1 MKQLVRLQNATR
13 GARRVAL
20 IATGLFVSACSD
32 TAGPDVQDTNLPVAD
47 GSFNQHL
54 KWANAPTADQ
64 FRAVANLPGG
74 PVELTP
80 NAAPAV
86 LLDGDW
92 YDWDGEDLFS
102 VSFYAIRG
110 EEREI
115 NVELNTETGTI
126 KFLELEITEPTYR
139 PDGSQIA
146 WGDSVLITV
155 TIDPTN
161 LAIDLQPSGIQ
172 FGNNYPTELELSYKA
187 AGLDLNADGAVNYT
201 DKYIENNLLGIWMQ
215 EQVGDPWEFIPGDHN
230 ADAKEFEVFLD
241 HFSGYAVSW

>member
-126 KFLELEITEPTYR
+126 KFLELEITEPTV
-139 PDGSQIA
+139 PV
-146 WGDSVLITV
+146 SVLQFNYAHAQSGWNEN
-155 TIDPTN
+155 D
-161 LAIDLQPSGIQ
+161 LAVWYQ
-172 FGNNYPTELELSYKA
+172 PTEGEAWNEEPTEINMKKNRVL
-187 AGLDLNADGAVNYT
+187 
-201 DKYIENNLLGIWMQ
+201 INLY
-215 EQVGDPWEFIPGDHN
+215 
-230 ADAKEFEVFLD
+230 
-241 HFSGYAVSW
+241 HFSNYAVAW